1 MKTIKGDLILK
12 ENTRIGDD
20 LTVEGN
26 IICEGGLWNLK
37 CRDLDCWNLTC
48 KDLDC
53 WDLKC
58 RDLCLDGEDGE
69 IVV

>member
-12 ENTRIGDD
+12 ENTIIDDD
-20 LTVEGN
+20 LTVKGN

-37 CRDLDCWNLTC
+37 CSNLKCWDLKCR
-48 KDLDC
+48 DLDC

-58 RDLCLDGEDGE
+58 RDLCLDGE